1 MNNYLIIVS
10 QRMIELLAFYFILAN
25 INGKDLK
32 ESIARLVKMKQEK
45 VLYGNIL
52 LLIVYPIA
60 MAFIY
65 QLFSGYGF
73 LIDHLL
79 RPFVAC
85 LLLRLYFDLKKTLFT
100 YIISI
105 FIGVIVS
112 FISFAFQLD
121 HTIVNTLFLFLLF
134 LLVIVIFCSQNY
146 FENIYVRLVKRNRL
160 LNIILIL
167 SIGFFFLPLL
177 TDSNIIFEF
186 VLATIS
192 SLIIFTIFI
201 LLKQEANVLTEQL
214 KNATSNEIFDVLKAA
229 STQYIQTDLL
239 HQYLIKNYKV
249 MDIIPVLS
257 KELDAHKILN
267 TFRDYECIVTK
278 RQIKINVIL

>member
-1 MNNYLIIVS
+1 
-10 QRMIELLAFYFILAN
+10 MIELLAFYFILAN